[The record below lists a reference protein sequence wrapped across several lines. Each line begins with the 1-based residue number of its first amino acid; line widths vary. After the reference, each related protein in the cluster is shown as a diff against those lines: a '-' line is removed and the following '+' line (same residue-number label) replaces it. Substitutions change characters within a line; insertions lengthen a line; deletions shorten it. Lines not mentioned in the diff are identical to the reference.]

1 MKATDVAG
9 NSTVVTESVQI
20 KTTLQPTTLQLN
32 NQSDL
37 MTNQPLPT
45 LSGQSEP
52 HATIQVSLSGEI
64 YSTVADAQGAWSIM
78 VTSALASGSHL
89 LKVQVTDIAGNSEK
103 ISETVWV
110 DTTLPA
116 ATAKLTESSD
126 SGAKGNNLTQ
136 HQAVTLEGITKPQST
151 VVIQFAG
158 QEYSTLADKDGQWQ
172 VALPAV
178 NQDGEYD
185 YQVSVTDTVGNIG
198 MSSGQF
204 TVDSNIMLIAHLDP
218 ASQDNSNALITY
230 LKRPQISGE
239 ADPESKI
246 TAEFKGQIKTAY
258 ADSQGKWSLI
268 FDVDA
273 NEGKDN
279 HYKVIAED
287 AAGNKE
293 TISQSFTYLPSSVGS
308 GDIHPRL

>member
-1 MKATDVAG
+1 M
-9 NSTVVTESVQI
+9 
-20 KTTLQPTTLQLN
+20 
-32 NQSDL
+32 
-37 MTNQPLPT
+37 
-45 LSGQSEP
+45 
-52 HATIQVSLSGEI
+52 
-64 YSTVADAQGAWSIM
+64 
-78 VTSALASGSHL
+78 
-89 LKVQVTDIAGNSEK
+89 
-103 ISETVWV
+103 
-110 DTTLPA
+110 
-116 ATAKLTESSD
+116 
-126 SGAKGNNLTQ
+126 
-136 HQAVTLEGITKPQST
+136 
-151 VVIQFAG
+151 
-158 QEYSTLADKDGQWQ
+158 
-172 VALPAV
+172 ALPAI

-198 MSSGQF
+198 TSSEQF

-287 AAGNKE
+287 AAIHKE
-293 TISQSFTYLPSSVGS
+293 TISQSLHTCP
-308 GDIHPRL
+308 HQ

>member
-1 MKATDVAG
+1 M
-9 NSTVVTESVQI
+9 
-20 KTTLQPTTLQLN
+20 
-32 NQSDL
+32 
-37 MTNQPLPT
+37 
-45 LSGQSEP
+45 
-52 HATIQVSLSGEI
+52 
-64 YSTVADAQGAWSIM
+64 
-78 VTSALASGSHL
+78 

-126 SGAKGNNLTQ
+126 SGAKGDNLTQ
-136 HQAVTLEGITKPQST
+136 HQAVTLEGITKPQSA

-204 TVDSNIMLIAHLDP
+204 IVDTQVDSLSVQLD
-218 ASQDNSNALITY
+218 
-230 LKRPQISGE
+230 
-239 ADPESKI
+239 
-246 TAEFKGQIKTAY
+246 
-258 ADSQGKWSLI
+258 
-268 FDVDA
+268 V
-273 NEGKDN
+273 
-279 HYKVIAED
+279 
-287 AAGNKE
+287 
-293 TISQSFTYLPSSVGS
+293 PS
-308 GDIHPRL
+308 